1 MHLLTLNTIVNICHS
16 GIVVLNIWLKYNVDV
31 IRSQMCWCP
40 KNTHKESCAWKT
52 QWSVCLKT
60 HWKMCLKKHNE
71 LVLEKHR
78 ESCDWKTQSIMCLKI
93 TSFHVTIVNYVDE
106 ACIHWNRVKYI
117 QFMFF
122 YTPLYSLMVLIV
134 WLENKSLG
142 VKSDAGFFIQ
152 AFSKYCSLN
161 LILCSNHTQRIFL
174 FRISTL
180 SVPVMKKGYI
190 NNLTPTAKG
199 CIAPYMTPHVFQ
211 SQKNIYP
218 CFSKCPPYI
227 CQ

>member
-1 MHLLTLNTIVNICHS
+1 MKCLFENTL
-16 GIVVLNIWLKYNVDV
+16 KDV
-31 IRSQMCWCP
+31 FEKTQW
-40 KNTHKESCAWKT
+40 TCAWKT
-52 QWSVCLKT
+52 QRIMWLKNT
-60 HWKMCLKKHNE
+60 KYH
-71 LVLEKHR
+71 VLENHQL
-78 ESCDWKTQSIMCLKI
+78 SCYYCELCWRGMHTLKPCEIYPIYVFLHPFVFIDGLGSI
-93 TSFHVTIVNYVDE
+93 
-106 ACIHWNRVKYI
+106 
-117 QFMFF
+117 
-122 YTPLYSLMVLIV
+122 LIV

-142 VKSDAGFFIQ
+142 VKSDEGIFIQ
-152 AFSKYCSLN
+152 AFSKFCSLN
-161 LILCSNHTQRIFL
+161 LILCSSHIQRIFL

-180 SVPVMKKGYI
+180 SMPVMKRGYI